1 MKTEILKTTK
11 ENINIAASSIKKGEL
26 VGMPTE
32 TVYGLAANA
41 LNPDSV
47 KNIYSVKGRPSNNP
61 LIVHIADFNELDRIC
76 YINDDALKLAKAFWP
91 GPLTILQYKKDII
104 PDAVTGSLNTVAIR
118 MPSNK
123 IARDLISM
131 SGLPIAAPSA
141 NKSGRPSPTLPE
153 HVYNDF
159 NGLIPYIIDGG
170 QCEIGLESTV
180 INVASKPYTVL
191 RPGKISIEEIRQ
203 ILPDVMLSNNILHEP
218 SPDTVPESPGMMY
231 KHYAPN
237 AKLILVSGDRFNVAK
252 KINELYNKSL
262 IENSRTKIL
271 CFDENSYLYPDKS
284 FIKIGSSE
292 HLEELAH
299 KLFALLRSLDEM
311 GIETVYSEVADLGG
325 IGLAIMNRMI
335 RAAAFNIIDVNKIK

>member
-1 MKTEILKTTK
+1 MKTEILKPTK
-11 ENINIAASSIKKGEL
+11 ENIKIAASSIKKGEL

-61 LIVHIADFNELDRIC
+61 LIVHIADFNELDKIC
-76 YINDDALKLAKAFWP
+76 YINDDAIRLAKVFWP

-153 HVYNDF
+153 HVYKDF

-231 KHYAPN
+231 KHYALN
-237 AKLILVSGDRFNVAK
+237 GIVKIISLKFKIYHLILSTSIMLKAAARIIRFIIASPIPPRSATSLYTVSIPISSRLLSKANNLCASSSRCS
-252 KINELYNKSL
+252 ELP
-262 IENSRTKIL
+262 I
-271 CFDENSYLYPDKS
+271 
-284 FIKIGSSE
+284 FIK
-292 HLEELAH
+292 
-299 KLFALLRSLDEM
+299 LLS
-311 GIETVYSEVADLGG
+311 G
-325 IGLAIMNRMI
+325 
-335 RAAAFNIIDVNKIK
+335 